1 MCFRYLRS
9 VDKYN
14 EWLVSAFVAPNGR
27 SGIMYAA
34 RETDLCLDA
43 NSEIGTLA

>member
-1 MCFRYLRS
+1 MDLELIRFRRYLRS

-27 SGIMYAA
+27 SRRGGHIVAG
-34 RETDLCLDA
+34 D
-43 NSEIGTLA
+43 